1 MNIKSIDCATLNSWI
16 ENEEVVLVDVRE
28 IYENETV
35 RIDNSTLI
43 PVGNVD
49 EDKLPELNGGKLVI
63 YCRSGVRSVTAC
75 EKLLVQNPDLE
86 IYNLKG
92 GIIAW
97 INCGFKILSDDK
109 NSNL

>member
-49 EDKLPELNGGKLVI
+49 
-63 YCRSGVRSVTAC
+63 
-75 EKLLVQNPDLE
+75 
-86 IYNLKG
+86 
-92 GIIAW
+92 
-97 INCGFKILSDDK
+97 
-109 NSNL
+109 